1 MISLLGDKLVSS
13 AGEVSTAE
21 ALKGKVVAL
30 YFSAHWCPPCRG
42 FTPKLGGIYKGL
54 VAAGKAFEIVF
65 VSSDRDESAW
75 SEYFG
80 EMPWLALPF
89 GERDL
94 KNKLSKK
101 YKVSGIPSLVIVDEE
116 ANTITADGRAAVT
129 EDPEGKT
136 FPWKPPTVF
145 EVLGEEV
152 ITAEGDAL
160 EVSELQQENDVLAL
174 YFSAH
179 WCPPCKG
186 FTPKL
191 SETYEKVVAAGKKM
205 GVIFVSSDNSPSE
218 FRDYFGSMPK
228 SWGAIPS
235 GDKRKGVL
243 SKLFDVEGIPTLVI
257 LDAKTGAVINANG
270 RGAIASDP
278 EGVNFP
284 WTPPAVAELSS
295 SADGINET
303 TSVCL
308 MLEGCSAEVKAELG
322 AALLEIAESSKAA
335 GEDLIFFYAM
345 ESDGPVP
352 QVRKL
357 TKLGDAG
364 SEPALVLLDIP
375 DNGGYYTCDTKVT
388 AETIRAFLADYKAG
402 GKLERKQLG

>member
-1 MISLLGDKLVSS
+1 MGTSTESGTSTAHTSSAAHATKHPDMSASMISLLGDKLVSS

-116 ANTITADGRAAVT
+116 ANTITTDGRAAVT

-191 SETYEKVVAAGKKM
+191 SETYEKVVAAGKK
-205 GVIFVSSDNSPSE
+205 
-218 FRDYFGSMPK
+218 
-228 SWGAIPS
+228 
-235 GDKRKGVL
+235 
-243 SKLFDVEGIPTLVI
+243 
-257 LDAKTGAVINANG
+257 
-270 RGAIASDP
+270 
-278 EGVNFP
+278 
-284 WTPPAVAELSS
+284 
-295 SADGINET
+295 
-303 TSVCL
+303 
-308 MLEGCSAEVKAELG
+308 
-322 AALLEIAESSKAA
+322 
-335 GEDLIFFYAM
+335 
-345 ESDGPVP
+345 
-352 QVRKL
+352 
-357 TKLGDAG
+357 
-364 SEPALVLLDIP
+364 
-375 DNGGYYTCDTKVT
+375 
-388 AETIRAFLADYKAG
+388 
-402 GKLERKQLG
+402 